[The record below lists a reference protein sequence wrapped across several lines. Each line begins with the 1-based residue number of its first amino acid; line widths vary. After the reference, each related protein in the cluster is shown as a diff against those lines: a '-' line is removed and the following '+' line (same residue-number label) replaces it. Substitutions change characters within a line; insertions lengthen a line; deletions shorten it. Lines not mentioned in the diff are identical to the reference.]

1 MRAPTLSTTTLT
13 VKGQGSSKGAH
24 HADDGTSTTTATFSD
39 EDGTTRERLDGQKLG
54 LLYYTMA
61 LSLVASRKKLMAQ
74 KNLCAS
80 TLY

>member
-39 EDGTTRERLDGQKLG
+39 EDGTTREALRRTKTGTS
-54 LLYYTMA
+54 LLHNGPFLEATTTT
-61 LSLVASRKKLMAQ
+61 SKKKLMAQ
-74 KNLCAS
+74 KKKN
-80 TLY
+80 